1 MTTTEWTIENIPNQ
15 NDRCIIITGANSGIG
30 YEAALALAGKGA
42 NVILAVRDAQKGEQA
57 CAQIHRVYPQA
68 HIEVMPLDL
77 ADLASVHHF
86 AETFSRQHKTL
97 ALLVNNAGV
106 MGIPYRKTADG
117 FEMQLGTN
125 HLGHF
130 VLTGLLLPILAATP
144 QARIVTVSSMMHRF
158 GKINFDNL
166 NGEKKY
172 ATWAAYSQSKLANLF
187 FAYELNRRLAK
198 AGIDAISVG
207 CHPGYAATNL
217 QFGASRMNRS
227 RAQEILNRLQ
237 NTFFAQSAAMG
248 ALPILFAAT
257 APGLQGGE
265 YVGPMGWGKMRGYPG
280 IGESNALSH
289 DTRIAQK
296 LWVVSE
302 ELTGIQYALSES
314 SVD

>member
-1 MTTTEWTIENIPNQ
+1 
-15 NDRCIIITGANSGIG
+15 
-30 YEAALALAGKGA
+30 
-42 NVILAVRDAQKGEQA
+42 
-57 CAQIHRVYPQA
+57 
-68 HIEVMPLDL
+68 
-77 ADLASVHHF
+77 
-86 AETFSRQHKTL
+86 
-97 ALLVNNAGV
+97 
-106 MGIPYRKTADG
+106 
-117 FEMQLGTN
+117 
-125 HLGHF
+125 
-130 VLTGLLLPILAATP
+130 
-144 QARIVTVSSMMHRF
+144 MHRF
-158 GKINFDNL
+158 GKIDFDNL